1 MSAQDLWD
9 AYCLATGHK
18 GALPEIDQ
26 FGDDPDMADALLA
39 LVLNDTKRATCC
51 LARDFSTQSRPKP
64 GDHWIITD
72 GAGQASCI
80 IKTTKIELVR
90 ICDVTDDFAFTE
102 GEGDKSLSYW
112 KREHDAYY
120 RRQAAREGFV
130 YDDKMIGI
138 CEEFERV
145 WPND

>member
-1 MSAQDLWD
+1 MSAQELWE
-9 AYCLATGHK
+9 AYCLATGYK
-18 GALPEIDQ
+18 GELPEIDQ
-26 FGDDPDMADALLA
+26 FGDDADMADALLA
-39 LVLNDTKRATCC
+39 LVLIDTKRATCC

-72 GAGQASCI
+72 GAGRAACI
-80 IKTTKIELVR
+80 IRTTKVELVR
-90 ICDVTDDFAFTE
+90 ICDVTEGFAFTE

-112 KREHDAYY
+112 KLEHDAYY
-120 RRQAAREGFV
+120 RRQAVSEGFV

-145 WPND
+145 WPR